1 MTRRKQVYKI
11 TYPNGKIYVGMD
23 LTGSLLYLGSPSAH
37 KRIAAD
43 LELDPRR
50 VDLTLRK
57 EILWECE
64 TASDAEVRK
73 KELELIRETGAN
85 NPEIGYN
92 VLPRWRGGRCP
103 QPLHREGRPWLG
115 THAVPWTR
123 CTDSCRAG
131 AVTQVPSESSH
142 RTRSIAA
149 MTAGSSGSSP

>member
-11 TYPNGKIYVGMD
+11 TYSNGKIYVGMD

-37 KRIAAD
+37 KLIAAD

-50 VDLTLRK
+50 FDLTLRK

-92 VLPRWRGGRCP
+92 VLPRWRGADVR
-103 QPLHREGRPWLG
+103 
-115 THAVPWTR
+115 
-123 CTDSCRAG
+123 S
-131 AVTQVPSESSH
+131 PSTEKDV
-142 RTRSIAA
+142 R
-149 MTAGSSGSSP
+149 G